1 METPLNMD
9 DRYGRKRSNWRF
21 LPYAIFMTLI
31 GWLFWVGFYH
41 SNPTVTANLLSFK
54 ELNEKTMGITFE
66 ITRNDPKQAIDC
78 TLTAIDIDKI
88 IVGEI
93 VHRIPAGEKNVRV
106 STEIPTRSH
115 SVSAFVVRCFAAN

>member
-21 LPYAIFMTLI
+21 LPYAIFMALI

-54 ELNEKTMGITFE
+54 ELNEKTQMLFE
-66 ITRNDPKQAIDC
+66 NNDQESPLLISMRQKQIEN
-78 TLTAIDIDKI
+78 DKLKQKLI
-88 IVGEI
+88 SEI
-93 VHRIPAGEKNVRV
+93 KKKTYRFIGF
-106 STEIPTRSH
+106 SFLFGFLFLLLYFFLLI
-115 SVSAFVVRCFAAN
+115 